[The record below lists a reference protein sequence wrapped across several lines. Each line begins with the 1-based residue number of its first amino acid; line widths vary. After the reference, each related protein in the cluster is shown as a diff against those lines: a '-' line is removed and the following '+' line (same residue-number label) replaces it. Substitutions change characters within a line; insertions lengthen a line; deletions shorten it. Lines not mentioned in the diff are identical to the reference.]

1 MKNALLL
8 GCGSKFGSELAEQLK
23 NHYAI
28 YSISGS
34 IESNRQ
40 NLNVDW
46 KTCKNQTVEKFL
58 RGLPN
63 IDLIIFNQNY
73 TALNDS
79 CFEFGKEHVFNVWKR
94 SVEWNQAHYVN
105 CILPMY
111 ILHTVYDNKH
121 LPPHAVICWML
132 SSSIFETTE
141 NAPVDYK
148 GQKYQNYL
156 SMKRYAENN
165 PHTSIGICIGGF
177 GQRSDSEKS
186 KVLVDF
192 LQRPDLTSGQ
202 FYDSESME

>member
-1 MKNALLL
+1 MKNALLV
-8 GCGSKFGSELAEQLK
+8 GGGSKFGAKLTEQLK
-23 NHYAI
+23 TY
-28 YSISGS
+28 YTVYGISGS
-34 IESNRQ
+34 TKSDRQ

-58 RGLPN
+58 RGLPD

-121 LPPHAVICWML
+121 LLPHAVICWML

-165 PHTSIGICIGGF
+165 PHTSIGICISALK
-177 GQRSDSEKS
+177 QQSDIEKS
-186 KVLVDF
+186 KVFVDF
-192 LQRPDLTSGQ
+192 LQRTDLKSGQ
-202 FYDSESME
+202 FYNSTK

>member
-1 MKNALLL
+1 MRNALLI
-8 GCGSKFGSELAEQLK
+8 GCGSKFGSDLAKQLK

-28 YSISGS
+28 YNISGS
-34 IESNRQ
+34 IESNQQ

-79 CFEFGKEHVFNVWKR
+79 CFEFGKEHIFNVWKR
-94 SVEWNQAHYVN
+94 SVEWNQAYYVN

-111 ILHTVYDNKH
+111 ILHSIYDNKH
-121 LPPHAVICWML
+121 LSPQSVVCWML
-132 SSSIFETTE
+132 SGSIFETNE
-141 NAPVDYK
+141 EAPVDYT

-156 SMKRYAENN
+156 AMKRYAANN
-165 PHTSIGICIGGF
+165 PQMFIGVCIGGLEEYS
-177 GQRSDSEKS
+177 RIEKS
-186 KVLVDF
+186 NLLVDF
-192 LQRPDLTSGQ
+192 LQRTDLISGQ
-202 FYDSESME
+202 FYTLESTE